1 MGGTSWSD
9 SAYTS
14 SVSAKAARG
23 YSAFE
28 YDDKIKRG
36 EVARGVHETL
46 DPKKMK
52 AGKRECRDSAEHPE
66 AKPIYVGLDAT
77 GSMQQVPRLI
87 QEKFPKLMG
96 LIARGGYVD
105 HPSICVSVIGDSH
118 YDDAPLQVGQ
128 FEAGVEID
136 NDITNMYLEGGGGG
150 NSFESY
156 ELALYFL
163 AYMVEADEFDK
174 RNGKGYAFIICDES
188 LTPTIKASEVEK
200 VFGVKLQGDLDTEEV
215 VELVKQKWNLYCI
228 VPKMTAHFG
237 SSAMKT
243 LWKKVLGQNLILLDD
258 PTMIS
263 ETIAATIAANSGFDV
278 DSIEQDLITA
288 GTSSAS
294 AKSVS
299 TAISNVV
306 GGGMTKLAGSGLT
319 TLQSSV
325 TLADIISSGGAFPT
339 RSFGKPTENF

>member
-1 MGGTSWSD
+1 MGFTP
-9 SAYTS
+9 
-14 SVSAKAARG
+14 
-23 YSAFE
+23 FM

-36 EVARGVHETL
+36 EIARGVHETL

-52 AGKRECRDSAEHPE
+52 GGKRECRDSSAHPE
-66 AKPIYVGLDAT
+66 AKPIYVGLDGT
-77 GSMQQVPRLI
+77 GSMQQVPRMM

-105 HPSICVSVIGDSH
+105 HPSICMSVIGDSH
-118 YDDAPLQVGQ
+118 SDAAPLQLGQ

-150 NSFESY
+150 NNFESY

-174 RNGKGYAFIICDES
+174 RNGRGYAFIICDES
-188 LTPTIKASEVEK
+188 LTETVKKREVEK
-200 VFGVKLQGDLDTEEV
+200 VFGPVLRQDIFIDKDGKNVDEISTEGLA
-215 VELVKQKWNLYCI
+215 ELVKQRWNLYCI
-228 VPKMTAHFG
+228 VPNMTAHFNNPR
-237 SSAMKT
+237 MKT
-243 LWKKVLGQNLILLDD
+243 LWKKVLGQNFILLDD

-288 GTSSAS
+288 GTSVGA

-319 TLQSSV
+319 TL
-325 TLADIISSGGAFPT
+325 
-339 RSFGKPTENF
+339 

>member
-28 YDDKIKRG
+28 YDDKVKSG
-36 EVARGVHETL
+36 VVARGVHETL

-52 AGKRECRDSAEHPE
+52 GGKRECRDSTEHPE
-66 AKPIYVGLDAT
+66 AKPVYIGLDVT
-77 GSMQQVPRLI
+77 GSMQNVPRLI
-87 QEKFPKLMG
+87 QEKLPKLMG

-105 HPSICVSVIGDSH
+105 HPSICVSAIGDVKS
-118 YDDAPLQVGQ
+118 DKAPLQLGQ

-136 NDITNMYLEGGGGG
+136 NDITNIYLEGNGGG
-150 NSFESY
+150 NNTESY

-163 AYMVEADEFDK
+163 AYCVEADEFEK

-188 LTPTIKASEVEK
+188 LAPKIDRREVEA
-200 VFGVKLQGDLDTEEV
+200 VFGTKLQADLDTREV
-215 VELVKQKWNLYCI
+215 ISLVKEKWNLYCI
-228 VPKMTAHFG
+228 VPKMTSHYDDQR
-237 SSAMKT
+237 MKT
-243 LWKKVLGQNLILLDD
+243 LWKEVLGENLIHLED
-258 PTMIS
+258 PSAIS
-263 ETIAATIAANSGFDV
+263 ETVAAIIATNAGFDA
-278 DSIEQDLITA
+278 DSIHKDLLAA
-288 GTSSAS
+288 GTSAGA

-319 TLQSSV
+319 TL
-325 TLADIISSGGAFPT
+325 
-339 RSFGKPTENF
+339 